1 MNVWKTQMSQLFS
14 FPTGLDPIFHH
25 LFLPTFRMSSGT
37 NTWLFGRS
45 RSLSCPWPCRDY
57 FCTSFPH
64 GPQICVHWWG
74 KAPLYKGTLWKLNTV
89 AWPSRN
95 KLKQLTQSMDAVDI
109 LLNPFKVPLIS
120 FKCDFLVWSGYYGFT
135 VISWYSLET
144 GLVWVTTQ
152 FIALVYR
159 FGFWGWKSRR
169 CRSLAEAWY
178 VGCMRGLAVFRVK
191 VEDGQCQYQKIT
203 LSHQAPQIISLHQQK
218 GRFLVLFQ
226 YQREQA
232 FGALGWRQARWCKG
246 WTACW
251 CWVDNNCWE
260 LMNYDRSGPMS
271 E

>member
-109 LLNPFKVPLIS
+109 LLNPFKVPLKS
-120 FKCDFLVWSGYYGFT
+120 FKCDFLVWSRYMALQWFLGILWKLDLFE
-135 VISWYSLET
+135 SLRSFVPWSTDLAFQDGNPEDAAHW
-144 GLVWVTTQ
+144 LKRDMWV
-152 FIALVYR
+152 ACVA
-159 FGFWGWKSRR
+159 W
-169 CRSLAEAWY
+169 RS
-178 VGCMRGLAVFRVK
+178 
-191 VEDGQCQYQKIT
+191 
-203 LSHQAPQIISLHQQK
+203 
-218 GRFLVLFQ
+218 
-226 YQREQA
+226 
-232 FGALGWRQARWCKG
+232 
-246 WTACW
+246 
-251 CWVDNNCWE
+251 
-260 LMNYDRSGPMS
+260 SG
-271 E
+271 